1 MATRERGMA
10 RKLEKLLTGGS
21 FFEGPRWREGRWYVS
36 DFYQHHVLAIDENG
50 AAEEVLIVPQQPS
63 GIGWL
68 PDGSLIVASMRD
80 HKLLRRRPNGEVT
93 VHADVSAFCGG
104 WLNDIVV
111 DGKGRAWC
119 GNFGYD
125 HFAGETPRTTNIIR
139 VDPDGKAQIAASGMH
154 FPNGSVVTPDNRT
167 LIVGETT
174 GACYTAFTIAG
185 DGTLQNRRV
194 WASLPDLL
202 PDGCCL
208 DAEGR
213 IWSADP
219 RESRARLIAEG
230 GRVIEEIR
238 TPAGT
243 APFACMLGGADGKT
257 LLLACSPPGVGA
269 GREGKTDGCIFT
281 ARVDVPGAG
290 YP

>member
-1 MATRERGMA
+1 MAGKIEQ
-10 RKLEKLLTGGS
+10 LFNGGS
-21 FFEGPRWREGRWYVS
+21 FFEGARWHDGRWFVS
-36 DFYQHHVLAIDENG
+36 DFYQHHVLAIDESG
-50 AAEEVLIVPQQPS
+50 AAEEVMKVPQQPS
-63 GIGWL
+63 GLGWL
-68 PDGSLIVASMRD
+68 QDGSLIVASMRD
-80 HKLLRRRPNGEVT
+80 HKLLRRRPNGQVS

-111 DGKGRAWC
+111 DGLGRAWC

-125 HFAGETPRTTNIIR
+125 HFAGEQPRTTNIIR
-139 VDPDGKAQIAASGMH
+139 VDPDGKAAVAASEMN
-154 FPNGSVVTPDNRT
+154 FPNGSVVTPDNGT

-174 GACYTAFTIAG
+174 GARYTAFTIAV
-185 DGTLQNRRV
+185 DGTLTKRRI
-194 WASLPDLL
+194 WAALPDLL

-208 DAEGR
+208 DAQGH

-219 RESRARLIAEG
+219 KESRARLIAEG

-238 TPAGT
+238 TPSGM
-243 APFACMLGGADGKT
+243 APFSCMLGGSDGRT

-281 ARVDVPGAG
+281 TRVEVPHAG

>member
-1 MATRERGMA
+1 MA
-10 RKLEKLLTGGS
+10 REIVRLYTGGS
-21 FFEGPRWREGRWYVS
+21 FFEGPRWRDGRWYVS
-36 DFYQHHVLAIDENG
+36 DFYQHHVLRIDERG
-50 AAEEVLIVPQQPS
+50 RTEEVMKVPQQPS
-63 GIGWL
+63 GTGWL

-80 HKLLRRRPNGEVT
+80 HKLLRRRPDGRVS
-93 VHADVSAFCGG
+93 VHADLSAYCGG

-111 DGKGRAWC
+111 DGLGRAWC

-125 HFAGETPRTTNIIR
+125 HFAGEAPRTTNIIR
-139 VDPDGKAQIAASGMH
+139 VDSDGRAAVAASDMH
-154 FPNGSVVTPDNRT
+154 FPNGSVVTPDDKT

-174 GACYTAFTIAG
+174 GACYTAFTIAS
-185 DGTLQNRRV
+185 DGTLSNRRT
-194 WASLPDLL
+194 WAALPDLV

-208 DAEGR
+208 DAQGR

-219 RESRARLIAEG
+219 RDSRARLIEEG

-238 TPAGT
+238 TPDGM

-269 GREGKTDGCIFT
+269 GREGKTDGCLFT
-281 ARVDVPGAG
+281 TRVDVPRGG

>member
-1 MATRERGMA
+1 MA
-10 RKLEKLLTGGS
+10 REIARLFTGGS
-21 FFEGPRWREGRWYVS
+21 FFEGPRWHAGRWYVS
-36 DFYQHHVLAIDENG
+36 DFYQHHVLCIDEQG
-50 AAEEVLIVPQQPS
+50 RAQEVMRVPEQAS
-63 GIGWL
+63 GTGWL
-68 PDGSLIVASMRD
+68 ADGSLIVASMRD
-80 HKLLRRRPNGEVT
+80 HRLLRRWPDGRVGL
-93 VHADVSAFCGG
+93 HADVSAFCGG

-111 DGKGRAWC
+111 DGRGRAWC

-125 HFAGETPRTTNIIR
+125 HFGGEAPRTTHIIR
-139 VDPDGKAQIAASGMH
+139 VDPDGSAAIAASEMH
-154 FPNGSVVTPDNRT
+154 FPNGSVVTPDDRT

-174 GACYTAFTIAG
+174 GACYTAFTIAD
-185 DGTLQNRRV
+185 DGTLSERRV
-194 WASLPDLL
+194 WAALPDLV

-208 DAEGR
+208 DALGR

-219 RESRARLIAEG
+219 RDSRARLIEEG

-238 TPAGT
+238 TPGGM

-269 GREGKTDGCIFT
+269 GREGKTDGCLFT
-281 ARVDVPGAG
+281 TRVDVPRAG

>member
-1 MATRERGMA
+1 MTREIVR
-10 RKLEKLLTGGS
+10 LYTGGS
-21 FFEGPRWREGRWYVS
+21 FFEGPRWRDGRWYVS
-36 DFYQHHVLAIDENG
+36 DFYQHHVLAIDERG
-50 AAEEVLIVPQQPS
+50 RAQEVMKVPQQAS
-63 GIGWL
+63 GTGWL

-80 HKLLRRRPNGEVT
+80 HKLLRRWPDGQVS
-93 VHADVSAFCGG
+93 VHADVSAYCGG

-111 DGKGRAWC
+111 DGLGRAWC

-125 HFAGETPRTTNIIR
+125 HFAGEAPRTTNIIR
-139 VDPDGKAQIAASGMH
+139 VDPDGRAAIAASDMH

-167 LIVGETT
+167 LIIGETT

-185 DGTLQNRRV
+185 DGTLSNRRV
-194 WASLPDLL
+194 WAALRDLV

-208 DAEGR
+208 DAQGR

-219 RESRARLIAEG
+219 RDSRARLIEEG
-230 GRVIEEIR
+230 GRVVEEIR
-238 TPAGT
+238 TPDGM

-269 GREGKTDGCIFT
+269 GREGKTDGCLFT
-281 ARVDVPGAG
+281 TRVDVPRAG

>member
-1 MATRERGMA
+1 MA
-10 RKLEKLLTGGS
+10 REVTKLFTGGS
-21 FFEGPRWREGRWYVS
+21 FFEGARWREGRWYVS
-36 DFYQHHVLAIDENG
+36 DFYQHHVLAIDEQG
-50 AAEEVLIVPQQPS
+50 TVEEIMRVPEQPS
-63 GIGWL
+63 GLGWL
-68 PDGSLIVASMRD
+68 PDGSLLVASKRD
-80 HKLLRRRPNGEVT
+80 HKLLRRRPNGQVS
-93 VHADVSAFCGG
+93 VHADVTAFCGG

-125 HFAGETPRTTNIIR
+125 HFAGEQPRTTNLIR
-139 VDPDGKAQIAASGMH
+139 VDPDGTVSAAAGEMK

-174 GACYTAFTIAG
+174 GGRYTAFTIAD
-185 DGTLQNRRV
+185 DGTLEKRRI
-194 WASLPDLL
+194 WAALPDLV

-208 DAEGR
+208 DAQGR

-219 RESRARLIAEG
+219 HDSRVRLIAEG

-238 TPAGT
+238 TPAGM
-243 APFACMLGGADGKT
+243 APFACMLGGADGRT

-269 GREGKTDGCIFT
+269 GREGKTDGCLFT
-281 ARVDVPGAG
+281 VRVDVPHDG

>member
-1 MATRERGMA
+1 MTREVT
-10 RKLEKLLTGGS
+10 KLFTGGS
-21 FFEGPRWREGRWYVS
+21 FFEGARWHEGRWYVS
-36 DFYQHHVLAIDENG
+36 DFYQHHVLAIDEKG
-50 AAEEVLIVPQQPS
+50 TAEEIMRVPQQPS
-63 GIGWL
+63 GLGWL
-68 PDGSLIVASMRD
+68 PDGSLLVASMRD
-80 HKLLRRRPNGEVT
+80 HTLLRRRPNGQVS

-111 DGKGRAWC
+111 DGLGRAWC

-125 HFAGETPRTTNIIR
+125 HFAGEQPRTTHVIR
-139 VDPDGKAQIAASGMH
+139 VDPDGTVAVAASDMK
-154 FPNGSVVTPDNRT
+154 FPNGSLVTPDNGT

-174 GACYTAFTIAG
+174 GGRYTAFRIAAG
-185 DGTLQNRRV
+185 GTLENRRI
-194 WASLPDLL
+194 WAALPDLV

-208 DAEGR
+208 DAQGR

-219 RESRARLIAEG
+219 HDSRARLIAEG

-238 TPAGT
+238 TPAGM

-269 GREGKTDGCIFT
+269 GREGKTDGSLFT
-281 ARVDVPGAG
+281 TRVDVPHAG

>member
-1 MATRERGMA
+1 MA
-10 RKLEKLLTGGS
+10 REVTKLFTGGS
-21 FFEGPRWREGRWYVS
+21 FFEGARWREGRWYVS
-36 DFYQHHVLAIDENG
+36 DFYQHHVLAIDEQG
-50 AAEEVLIVPQQPS
+50 TVEEIMRVPEQPS
-63 GIGWL
+63 GLGWL
-68 PDGSLIVASMRD
+68 PDGSLLVASMRD
-80 HKLLRRRPNGEVT
+80 HKLLRRRPNGQVS
-93 VHADVSAFCGG
+93 VHADVTAFCGG

-125 HFAGETPRTTNIIR
+125 HFAGEQPRTTNLIR
-139 VDPDGKAQIAASGMH
+139 VDPDGTVSAAAGEMK

-174 GACYTAFTIAG
+174 GGRYTAFTIAD
-185 DGTLQNRRV
+185 DGTLEKRRI
-194 WASLPDLL
+194 WAALPDLV

-208 DAEGR
+208 DAQGR

-219 RESRARLIAEG
+219 HDSRVRLIAEG

-238 TPAGT
+238 TPAGM
-243 APFACMLGGADGKT
+243 APFACMLGGADGRT

-269 GREGKTDGCIFT
+269 GREGKTDGCLFT
-281 ARVDVPGAG
+281 VRVDVPHDG

>member
-1 MATRERGMA
+1 MTREVT
-10 RKLEKLLTGGS
+10 KLFTGGS
-21 FFEGPRWREGRWYVS
+21 FFEGARWHEGRWYVS
-36 DFYQHHVLAIDENG
+36 DFYQHHVLAIDEKG
-50 AAEEVLIVPQQPS
+50 TAEEIMRVPQQPS
-63 GIGWL
+63 GLGWL

-80 HKLLRRRPNGEVT
+80 HRLLRRRPNGEVSI
-93 VHADVSAFCGG
+93 HADVSEFCGG

-111 DGKGRAWC
+111 DGLGRTWC

-125 HFAGETPRTTNIIR
+125 HFAGEEPCTTNVIR
-139 VDPDGKAQIAASGMH
+139 VDPDGTAAVAASDMR
-154 FPNGSVVTPDNRT
+154 FPNGSVVTPDSRT

-174 GACYTAFTIAG
+174 GGRYTAFKIAD
-185 DGTLQNRRV
+185 DGTLENRRV
-194 WASLPDLL
+194 WAALPDLV

-208 DAEGR
+208 DAQRR

-219 RESRARLIAEG
+219 HDSRARLLAEG

-238 TPAGT
+238 TPAGM

-269 GREGKTDGCIFT
+269 GREGKTDGCLFT
-281 ARVDVPGAG
+281 TRVDVPHAG